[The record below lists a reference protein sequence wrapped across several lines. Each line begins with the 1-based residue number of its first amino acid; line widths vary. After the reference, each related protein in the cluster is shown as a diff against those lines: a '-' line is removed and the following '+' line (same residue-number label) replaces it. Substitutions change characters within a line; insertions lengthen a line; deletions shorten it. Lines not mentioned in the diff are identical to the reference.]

1 MVLWPT
7 AHSRWICDSVSG
19 VDYVSVLPGDLN
31 SPGVLVYSSAEG
43 GEGFVQYWLDWPY
56 QTVRQ
61 LYSWLLTN

>member
-43 GEGFVQYWLDWPY
+43 GEGFVQY
-56 QTVRQ
+56 
-61 LYSWLLTN
+61 